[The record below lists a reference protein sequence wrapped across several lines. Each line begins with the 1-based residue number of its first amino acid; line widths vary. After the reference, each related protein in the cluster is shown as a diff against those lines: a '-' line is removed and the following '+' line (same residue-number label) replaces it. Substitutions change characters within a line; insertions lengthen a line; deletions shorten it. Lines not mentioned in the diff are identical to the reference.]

1 MITDFKE
8 HFRKNLSLAYPIML
22 SHLGQM
28 TVQVAD
34 NMMVGHLSK
43 EPLAGSSFANSI
55 FVIFLV
61 MGIGMSYAITPMT
74 AQADGKKNIKKLTE
88 ILKHGFL
95 VNFIYGTLLTIVLL
109 STTDILWYFNQPEIV
124 VELAIPYL
132 GIISLSL
139 IPFMAYQAFRQFAEG
154 LGYTKQSM
162 YITLVGNIVNIILN
176 YILIFGKLGVEP
188 MGLYGAGLATMIS
201 RVLMAIMMISFVY
214 FNHRFARYWENFKI
228 GFFSKKLVKEILK
241 LGFPMSFQFIF
252 EVSTFSL
259 AAIMIGWL
267 GTGPLA
273 AHQIAINM
281 ASISYMIALGIS
293 SAATIRVGNQL
304 GQKDYKTLRN
314 AALTCY
320 VMAIVFMSM
329 TAVFFILARNS
340 LPLLYINDPEV
351 IAQAAI
357 LLIIAGLFQLSDGI
371 QVIGL
376 GALRGM
382 SDVKIPTLITLISYW
397 IIGLPLG
404 YVFGF
409 TMGLGALGVWYGLLA
424 GLSIAAVLLFIR
436 FNNLSNNL
444 ILGRTD
450 L

>member
-34 NMMVGHLSK
+34 NMMVGHLGK

-88 ILKHGFL
+88 VLKHGFL
-95 VNFIYGTLLTIVLL
+95 VNFIYGLLLTIALL
-109 STTDILWYFNQPEIV
+109 SMTDLLWHFNQPEIV

-162 YITLVGNIVNIILN
+162 YITIVGNIVNIILN

-201 RVLMAIMMISFVY
+201 RVLMAIMMISLD
-214 FNHRFARYWENFKI
+214 R
-228 GFFSKKLVKEILK
+228 
-241 LGFPMSFQFIF
+241 
-252 EVSTFSL
+252 
-259 AAIMIGWL
+259 
-267 GTGPLA
+267 
-273 AHQIAINM
+273 
-281 ASISYMIALGIS
+281 
-293 SAATIRVGNQL
+293 
-304 GQKDYKTLRN
+304 
-314 AALTCY
+314 C
-320 VMAIVFMSM
+320 
-329 TAVFFILARNS
+329 
-340 LPLLYINDPEV
+340 
-351 IAQAAI
+351 
-357 LLIIAGLFQLSDGI
+357 
-371 QVIGL
+371 
-376 GALRGM
+376 
-382 SDVKIPTLITLISYW
+382 
-397 IIGLPLG
+397 
-404 YVFGF
+404 
-409 TMGLGALGVWYGLLA
+409 
-424 GLSIAAVLLFIR
+424 
-436 FNNLSNNL
+436 
-444 ILGRTD
+444 TD
-450 L
+450 

>member
-34 NMMVGHLSK
+34 NMMVGHLGK

-95 VNFIYGTLLTIVLL
+95 VNFIYGTLLTIALL
-109 STTDILWYFNQPEIV
+109 STTDLLWYFNQPEIV

-162 YITLVGNIVNIILN
+162 YITIVGNIVNIILN

-214 FNHRFARYWENFKI
+214 FNHRFAIYWENFKI
-228 GFFSKKLVKEILK
+228 GFFSTKLIKEILK

-320 VMAIVFMSM
+320 VMAIMFMSM

-397 IIGLPLG
+397 LIGLPLG

-409 TMGLGALGVWYGLLA
+409 PMGMGALGVWYGLLA

-436 FNNLSNNL
+436 FNNLTRKL
-444 ILGRTD
+444 IHG
-450 L
+450 

>member
-1 MITDFKE
+1 MITDFKP
-8 HFRKNLSLAYPIML
+8 HFRKNLSLAYPVML
-22 SHLGQM
+22 SHLGQV

-34 NMMVGHLSK
+34 NMMVGHLGK
-43 EPLAGSSFANSI
+43 EPLAGASFANSI

-61 MGIGMSYAITPMT
+61 MGIGMSFAITPLT
-74 AQADGKKNIKKLTE
+74 AQADGKNNIPKLTE

-95 VNFIYGTLLTIVLL
+95 VNIIYGILLTGVLL
-109 STTDILWYFNQPEIV
+109 SITDVLWYFNQPEIV
-124 VELAIPYL
+124 VKLAIPYL
-132 GIISLSL
+132 GIIAVSLV
-139 IPFMAYQAFRQFAEG
+139 PFMAYQAFRQFAEG
-154 LGYTKQSM
+154 LGFTKQSM
-162 YITLVGNIVNIILN
+162 YITITGNVINIILN
-176 YILIFGKLGVEP
+176 YIFIFGKLGFEP

-214 FNHRFARYWENFKI
+214 FNKRFTKYWKAFSFRNLSKSLIKEN
-228 GFFSKKLVKEILK
+228 LK

-281 ASISYMIALGIS
+281 ASISYMIALGLS

-304 GQKDYKTLRN
+304 GQKNYKTLRE
-314 AALTCY
+314 AALTSY
-320 VMAIVFMSM
+320 IMAIAFM
-329 TAVFFILARNS
+329 AVTGLLFILFRNQ
-340 LPLLYINDPEV
+340 LPRLYINDPEV
-351 IAQAAI
+351 ISQAAI
-357 LLIIAGLFQLSDGI
+357 LLIVAGLFQLSDGI

-382 SDVKIPTLITLISYW
+382 SDVKIPTIITLIAYW

-409 TMGLGALGVWYGLLA
+409 MLDLGALGVWYGLLA
-424 GLSIAAVLLFIR
+424 GLTIAAVLLFVR
-436 FNNLSNNL
+436 FNNLSKKL
-444 ILGRTD
+444 ILD
-450 L
+450 HPKM

>member
-34 NMMVGHLSK
+34 NMMVGHLGK

-95 VNFIYGTLLTIVLL
+95 VNFIYGTLLTIILL
-109 STTDILWYFNQPEIV
+109 STTDILWHFNQPEIV

-162 YITLVGNIVNIILN
+162 YITIVGNIVNIILN

-214 FNHRFARYWENFKI
+214 FNHRFAMYWENFKI
-228 GFFSKKLVKEILK
+228 GFFSKKLIKEILK

-351 IAQAAI
+351 IAQAAT
-357 LLIIAGLFQLSDGI
+357 LLIIAGLFQLSDGVK
-371 QVIGL
+371 VIGL

-409 TMGLGALGVWYGLLA
+409 TMDLGALGVWYGLLA

-436 FNNLSNNL
+436 FNNLTIKL
-444 ILGRTD
+444 IHG
-450 L
+450 